1 MSTAPLVCAVVV
13 NWNRQRE
20 TVDCVAS
27 LQRSTYPSLRVIV
40 VDNAS
45 SDGSVAVLREAF
57 PSIDLIAAPRNLGFV
72 DGCHLGIERA
82 RQLGAVYL
90 LLLNNDA
97 EIAADA
103 VALLV
108 TVLQADARGGAA
120 GPTIFYHDRPD
131 VIWSAGG
138 MINWS
143 TGNTHMVALDAVDEG
158 QLGTAP
164 RAVDFVSGCALLA
177 PLAVFDRI
185 GGFDPRFFAY
195 YEETEWCVRATRAGF
210 AILHVPSAKAWHKT
224 APSTQP
230 ASLLTHYYMTR
241 NRLLFLAATHASLR
255 AWCHTLGLDYLRTLL
270 SWTLRPK
277 WRARHAHRMVML
289 RAIGD
294 FFRGRFGRAEWVEH
308 LSLGSAPHDSYSA
321 GR

>member
-1 MSTAPLVCAVVV
+1 MTSAPLVCAIVV
-13 NWNRQRE
+13 NWNRRRD
-20 TVDCVAS
+20 TIACVAS

-45 SDGSVAVLREAF
+45 SDGSVAALREAF
-57 PSIDLIAAPRNLGFV
+57 PAIELISAPQNLGFV
-72 DGCHLGIERA
+72 GGCQAGVARA
-82 RQLGAVYL
+82 RALAAAYL

-108 TVLQADARGGAA
+108 TVLQADTRAAAA
-120 GPTIFYHDRPD
+120 GPTILYHDRPE

-138 MINWS
+138 AINWH
-143 TGNTHMVALDAVDEG
+143 TGNTQMVGLDALDQG
-158 QLGTAP
+158 QFGTAP
-164 RAVDFVSGCALLA
+164 RTVDFVSGCALLA

-185 GGFDPRFFAY
+185 GGFDARFFAY
-195 YEETEWCVRATRAGF
+195 YEETEWCVRATRAGY
-210 AILHVPSAKAWHKT
+210 AILHVPCAKAWHKT

-241 NRLLFLAATHASLR
+241 NRLLFLAATGAGLR
-255 AWCHTLGLDYLRTLL
+255 AWCHTLGFEYLRTLL

-277 WRARHAHRMVML
+277 WRTRRSHRTVML

-294 FFRGRFGRAEWVEH
+294 YFRGRLGRAEWVEQ
-308 LSLGSAPHDSYSA
+308 LSSSNTPHDSYSA